1 MRFNLILASVL
12 SLASLA
18 LSSQVVLDDELNS
31 DAAPAPETE
40 VPVPTDP
47 VVVTAGFPESNV
59 FGHIINGEKNTIDL
73 AVENKSGKNVTLLSV
88 GGAIYNAE
96 TSQLIKNLTASNFKV
111 PLPESVQ
118 LRVPFVFFSECVL
131 RCFVGWPSAYSC
143 ILGSRRPGDIR
154 LSIWLDHTLEVRP
167 LSRPVPSLVLIP
179 ASSQDETVR
188 IDAYDAVV
196 TVVEPEVSLFD
207 FKMITTY
214 LMTAALLGG
223 LGYVGYL
230 QFGPKPRKTKKRV
243 AAPADVSAPVGS
255 VTATGA
261 GGYQEEWIPEHHM
274 RKPKTGRK
282 KSGAGGLTSGDDMS
296 ASELSESA
304 GKKSKGR
311 K

>member
-12 SLASLA
+12 SLASLV

-31 DAAPAPETE
+31 DAAPAPESE

-47 VVVTAGFPESNV
+47 VIVTAGFPESNV

-131 RCFVGWPSAYSC
+131 RCF
-143 ILGSRRPGDIR
+143 PGDIR
-154 LSIWLDHTLEVRP
+154 LSIWLDHTLE
-167 LSRPVPSLVLIP
+167 
-179 ASSQDETVR
+179 DETVR